1 MRRASL
7 ALGLLLAFAAP
18 SFAQGPSQLELVRA
32 LRSSGMVDLAI
43 QRLEELKNKPG
54 LLTPDEAKLIPLE
67 LARIR
72 LEEASR
78 ETEDARRASLIGQ
91 ARLSFKEF
99 ITANPTHPM
108 AAQANVELA
117 RLSSL
122 QAKGLLSKANRI
134 ENKDAKALEFSR
146 ARPDFTNAINLYLS
160 AILNLENRLK
170 NVDEKDPL
178 NAELKRSKAQAELDA
193 AVLRYELALTFIG
206 DDESRQKGEEV
217 DKAQKEFDKLANRYS
232 NTRIGHLASV
242 WSWQCAFVNGD
253 AGKAVPAIEKFI
265 ATNRNNRDAADAVRL
280 ASFFGIEHVF
290 EADTSKD
297 TSPGAKFI
305 RTEQAA
311 QRWLQMYPDAKNT
324 SEGLG
329 ARYRRGLMKEYQA
342 FLPGGVIFTE
352 VAKPKAPPKSAP
364 PPKTK
369 GKDDKEPEPMKEAPA
384 PVRKITGITPVGKQ
398 LLEDANKIYKELADT
413 DNEYSER
420 AQRRRLM
427 NQLVILEAEGKGGD
441 PPMKAINTL
450 EQSYLAAQVQQAR
463 IYESGKD
470 GSKTEAQKDAE
481 EKRRIELAVNYL
493 ERGLQRVAPKD
504 TPKDVFDA
512 QMLLVQFLSRKDRA
526 IEAAVLGEGLARNNP
541 KMPRASVAA
550 ALAVFAYNSSLA
562 KLNESPNKTEEAVEA
577 DKRRIIELATF
588 ADKTWPNDGPTDA
601 IRHVLAFYLGK
612 QQDHDTAWKTYA
624 KIGSGYSEVY
634 QARREMAGAVFY
646 LIRSEERDPKKNRDQ
661 VAENIAKRKQELD
674 ATIAMLDALPEPAPS
689 SPSATIDSWAG
700 AKTMQAQLFYMK
712 SDYDKVDAVVKVV
725 VEGLKK
731 FPTTGPGA
739 IDPKKKDD
747 LGYVIRSLRYNSLQG
762 RAVEFMKL
770 KEFAKVG
777 ETLGTELDAL
787 KKEFLAAAPAEATP
801 GFDRMRGAQRNFL
814 IACMS
819 AYVQNKQ
826 ADQASELLDALQS
839 SGGSLES
846 NLASMRQLNNT
857 ISGQIAAL
865 TKEGKKAEADEVAKS
880 FTDFLDKI
888 KGEDT
893 TNLPNG
899 VVLFLGQGYA
909 AVNQNA
915 RSAELFGQLAAKPFV
930 PDPKKAQQENDD
942 AEAKHKVFVRQLEFL
957 QARSHRQAGVQGG
970 GKPEYDKAMAL
981 MTKIVGDPLKKG
993 TRGWGYGNPDVRKEY
1008 IALLEDQMMF
1018 GPAGNNWV
1026 QLLREF
1032 APPGT
1037 SPPVPIKFLGNRPAF
1052 VAFGLAADEALLGAF
1067 LTPGSVSAFVDVG
1080 FKNVYPP
1087 AAERRNQQRLHYF
1100 DLFFETQRCS
1110 ARAYTEPAIVAKVKG
1125 GQEKANQSLAN
1136 VGQKLFELLS
1146 NNTDV
1151 PPEVK
1156 EKIQDFLNDARYKE
1170 CKKKFDELA
1179 AAAPKATQ

>member
-1 MRRASL
+1 MRRASF

-54 LLTPDEAKLIPLE
+54 LLTADEAKLIPLE
-67 LARIR
+67 MARIR

-91 ARLSFKEF
+91 ARISFKEF

-134 ENKDAKALEFSR
+134 ENPEAKALEFSR
-146 ARPDFTNAINLYLS
+146 ARPDFNNAINLYLS

-170 NVDEKDPL
+170 GLDEKDPL
-178 NAELKRSKAQAELDA
+178 SAELKRSKAQAELDA
-193 AVLRYELALTFIG
+193 GVLRYELALTHIG
-206 DDESRQKGEEV
+206 DDGRKERSEEIA
-217 DKAQKEFDKLANRYS
+217 KAQKEFDKIVNRYQA
-232 NTRIGHLASV
+232 TRVGYLGTI
-242 WSWQCAFVNGD
+242 WSWQCAFENGESV
-253 AGKAVPAIEKFI
+253 KAVPEIEKFV
-265 ATNRNNRDAADAVRL
+265 AANRNNREAADAIRL
-280 ASFFGIEHVF
+280 AGFFGIQHTF
-290 EADTSKD
+290 EAENVKETG
-297 TSPGAKFI
+297 PAAKFI

-329 ARYRRGLMKEYQA
+329 ARYRRALMKELQA
-342 FLPGGVIFTE
+342 RLPGGVIYTE
-352 VAKPKAPPKSAP
+352 IKAKTPAKSEPKPKSKDPK
-364 PPKTK
+364 
-369 GKDDKEPEPMKEAPA
+369 DKEPAKEAPPA
-384 PVRKITGITPVGKQ
+384 VFKVTGITPAARQ
-398 LLEDANKIYKELADT
+398 LLEDANKIYKDLTDT

-427 NQLVILEAEGKGGD
+427 NQLVVLEADGKGDD

-450 EQSYLAAQVQQAR
+450 EQAYLAAQVQQAR
-463 IYESGKD
+463 IFELNKD
-470 GSKTEAQKDAE
+470 TTKTEVQKDAE
-481 EKRRIELAVNYL
+481 EKRRIELAVNFL

-562 KLNESPNKTEEAVEA
+562 KLKESPTKTDEAEEA

-646 LIRSEERDPKKNRDQ
+646 LIRSEEKDPKKNRDQ

-689 SPSATIDSWAG
+689 SPAGTIDSWAG

-725 VEGLKK
+725 VDGLKK

-787 KKEFLAAAPAEATP
+787 KKEFQAAAPAEATP

-857 ISGQIAAL
+857 ISGQIAGL
-865 TKEGKKAEADEVAKS
+865 TKEGKKAEAEEVAKS

-893 TNLPNG
+893 AKLPNG

-930 PDPKKAQQENDD
+930 PDPKKGQQENDD

-1008 IALLEDQMMF
+1008 IALLEDQLMF
-1018 GPAGNNWV
+1018 GPAGNNWK

-1052 VAFGLAADEALLGAF
+1052 VAFGQAADEALLGVF
-1067 LTPGSVSAFVDVG
+1067 LTPGSVSAFVDIG

-1087 AAERRNQQRLHYF
+1087 AAERRNQQRLQYF

-1136 VGQKLFELLS
+1136 VGQQLFELLS

-1179 AAAPKATQ
+1179 AGAPKATQ